1 MKISM
6 RDYRNLIKETET
18 PSKPK
23 ESKPNKKHSNDK
35 VIDYKAICADPKWTV
50 EEVGNLWLYTLPVPP
65 SANAYWRSFVVNGR
79 VRVVL
84 SAQAKSYK
92 EAVAS
97 LAYSLGMRPIEK
109 GNVAISITFYRN
121 QASGDLDNRLKVIGD
136 ALRGIAFTD
145 DRQVVEI
152 YARLKDDKGN
162 GRIEIS
168 VSPRPWE

>member
-1 MKISM
+1 M
-6 RDYRNLIKETET
+6 
-18 PSKPK
+18 
-23 ESKPNKKHSNDK
+23 
-35 VIDYKAICADPKWTV
+35 
-50 EEVGNLWLYTLPVPP
+50 
-65 SANAYWRSFVVNGR
+65 
-79 VRVVL
+79 VL

-92 EAVAS
+92 EAVAE
-97 LAYSLGMRPIEK
+97 LAHRLGMRPIEK
-109 GNVAISITFYRN
+109 GSVSLSITFYRN

-162 GRIEIS
+162 GRIVIS